1 VAQINGWLMI
11 PDPFANALF
20 ARPGWDSIT
29 IDCQHGMFDEAAA
42 VHTLHTLQQ
51 ARPRRLV
58 RVPSNEPGVIGK
70 MLDAGADGIIAPMI
84 NSVAEATALAQAC
97 WYSPKGSRSFGPT
110 LAALRTGG
118 LPYEDAAAHIEV
130 WAMIETRTA
139 FAAVAGIAA
148 VEGITGLFVGP
159 SDLALAFGMRPG
171 PDREEGEIIDAYHAI
186 IAAARAAGKA
196 SGIYCARPA
205 YALRMAALGFDMV
218 TAATDA
224 TALPQAATAAIAA
237 MRQDPQECP

>member
-1 VAQINGWLMI
+1 MAQINGWLII

-20 ARPGWDSIT
+20 ARPGWDSVT

-42 VHTLHTLQQ
+42 VHTLHALQS
-51 ARPRRLV
+51 AKPRRLV
-58 RVPSNEPGVIGK
+58 RVPSNEPGFIGK

-110 LAALRTGG
+110 LAALRTAG
-118 LPYEDAAAHIEV
+118 LPYEEAAAAIEV
-130 WAMIETRTA
+130 YAMIETRIA
-139 FAAVAGIAA
+139 FAAVAEIAA
-148 VEGITGLFVGP
+148 VPGITGLFVGP
-159 SDLALAFGMRPG
+159 SDLALAFGLRPG
-171 PDREEGEIIDAYHAI
+171 PDREETEMIDAYLAI
-186 IAAARAAGKA
+186 ISAAGKA
-196 SGIYCARPA
+196 GKSSGIYCARPA
-205 YALRMAALGFDMV
+205 YALRMAALGFDLV

-237 MRQDPQECP
+237 MRDG